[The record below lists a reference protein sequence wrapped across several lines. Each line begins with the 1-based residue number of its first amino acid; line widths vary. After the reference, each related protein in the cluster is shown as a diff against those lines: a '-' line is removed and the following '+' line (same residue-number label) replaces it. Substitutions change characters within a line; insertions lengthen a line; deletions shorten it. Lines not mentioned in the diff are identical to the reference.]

1 MIDRLSYRLANR
13 WPIAI
18 NFSGDLIACAILC
31 FIVGVRPITQFVHRC
46 ILRMASSSMD
56 TRDSAPLA
64 SYIDLLLD
72 AVCAVDGQGCFVF
85 VSAACER
92 IFGYTPQE
100 LIGRPMIELVHP
112 GDRQRTLEAARE
124 IMDGEPKL
132 NFENRYLRK
141 DGRVA
146 HILWS
151 ARWSEIDQLR
161 IAVARDITERKQ
173 AESRQAALYAISE
186 AAHVAADLLALF
198 KRIHLIIGEWLP
210 ALNFSVAL
218 YDEQCAQLNFA
229 YHVDDQEQQPELP
242 GTITGRLC
250 TEVIRSGQ
258 PILLAPDC
266 NPLPPVFFDI
276 VAQPGAPCWLG
287 VPLNSQN
294 GTIGAL
300 ILKSAQDNERYTE
313 EDMELLQY
321 VCAQITIAIERQQL
335 HARLQRMAQYD
346 QLTQVANRELLRER
360 FKAALA
366 SARTASG
373 RMALLYIDLDRFKQ
387 VNDTYGHS
395 VGDMLLQAVASRLQ
409 GCVRDSDTVARIG
422 GDEFVVLLHSIQ
434 ALEDAQGVQEKIRQA
449 LTQPLRL
456 DGHWLSIEPSI
467 GVACFPDHGVEDVA
481 LFRHADEAMY
491 AAKRQNHRVL
501 GT

>member
-1 MIDRLSYRLANR
+1 
-13 WPIAI
+13 
-18 NFSGDLIACAILC
+18 
-31 FIVGVRPITQFVHRC
+31 
-46 ILRMASSSMD
+46 MD
-56 TRDSAPLA
+56 TRSGAPLA
-64 SYIDLLLD
+64 SYIDLLMD
-72 AVCAVDGQGCFVF
+72 AVCAVDGQGRFVF

-100 LIGRPMIELVHP
+100 LIGLPMIDLVHP
-112 GDRQRTLEAARE
+112 ADRQRTLEAARE

-141 DGRVA
+141 DGRVV

-151 ARWSEIDQLR
+151 ARWSPADQLR

-186 AAHVAADLLALF
+186 AANTAADMLALF

-210 ALNFSVAL
+210 AMNFSVAL

-229 YHVDDQEQQPELP
+229 YHVDDLERQPDVP
-242 GTITGRLC
+242 GSVTKRLC
-250 TEVIRSGQ
+250 AEVIRTGQ
-258 PILLAPDC
+258 PILLTPGC
-266 NPLPPVFFDI
+266 SQLPLGFCDL
-276 VAQPGAPCWLG
+276 VAQPNAPCWLG
-287 VPLNSQN
+287 VPLISQN

-300 ILKSAQDNERYTE
+300 IVKSAQDNQRYTE
-313 EDMELLQY
+313 QDKELLQY
-321 VCAQITIAIERQQL
+321 VCAQLTIAIERQQL

-346 QLTQVANRELLRER
+346 QLTQVPNRELLRER

-366 SARTASG
+366 TARAASG

-387 VNDTYGHS
+387 INDTYGHA

-409 GCVRDSDTVARIG
+409 GCVRDTDTVARIG
-422 GDEFVVLLHSIQ
+422 GDEFVVLLHSVQ
-434 ALEDAQGVQEKIRQA
+434 ALEDAHRVQEKIRHA

-456 DGHWLSIEPSI
+456 DGHCLSIEPSI
-467 GVACFPDHGVEDVA
+467 GVACFPEHGAEDVA

-491 AAKRQNHRVL
+491 AAKRQNHKAF
-501 GT
+501 GI